1 MAPRHMIIEG
11 AGFKENNMKL
21 KSKYIIDR
29 DKDHNYTVVLNDVKR
44 IVPGVTGILDIVG
57 SKDKLNRL
65 MGWAKK
71 NCLLKAAEHI
81 RTFMGKQLVVDEAWI
96 ESVRKSAWKRD
107 KEMLK
112 AAGNL
117 GTRCHIAIDAFIQG
131 KTPILDKDTQQ
142 SYDNF
147 IQWLNGAGIKIIM
160 GDTYVANMELGY
172 GGAMDALGQTN
183 KGEFVLLDWKTSNYM
198 QDVYALQ
205 AAAYAL
211 AFSETIGISVSK
223 AIVIRFGKEKSGDI
237 EPREVNLPWAI
248 INWTNALKLHKSMKQ
263 KIWRN

>member
-1 MAPRHMIIEG
+1 
-11 AGFKENNMKL
+11 MKL
-21 KSKYIIDR
+21 KSKYIITR
-29 DKDHNYTVVLNDVKR
+29 DEEHNYSVDYKGKITTL
-44 IVPGVTGILDIVG
+44 PGVTGILDVVG

-65 MGWAKK
+65 MSWAKK
-71 NCLLKAAEHI
+71 QALLKASEHI
-81 RTFMGKQLVVDEAWI
+81 RAYSGKSLIVDEDWI
-96 ESVRKSAWKRD
+96 EAVRKSAWKRD

-112 AAGNL
+112 AAGDL
-117 GTRCHIAIDAFIQG
+117 GTRCHTAIDAFIQG

-160 GDTYVANMELGY
+160 GDTYIANMELGY

-183 KGEFVLLDWKTSNYM
+183 EGGIVLLDWKTSNYM

-211 AFSETIGISVSK
+211 AFSETFGMSVDR
-223 AIVIRFGKEKSGDI
+223 AIVVRFGKEKSGDI
-237 EPREVNLPWAI
+237 EPKEVNLPWAI

-263 KIWRN
+263 KIWRD